1 MHALFRNP
9 LIFPVYVPTFLLSFC
24 KGMLIPILPFYAKS
38 FDVSYT
44 LVGLI
49 LAAEGIGSIFG
60 ALPTSVVLN
69 KLGRKNAM
77 ILGVLMVTLS
87 VAGLFF
93 APTVVVVLL
102 LRIISGVGAS
112 IWNISRHAYLT
123 DVTSPNQRGRALSV
137 FGGVNRIGTFAGPA
151 VGGILAAA
159 FTLRTPFLAF
169 GAIAL
174 LATLVAALA
183 VERRDTPVSI
193 PQKGHIRH
201 IASVFKAHY
210 RILGTAGLGQ
220 LCAQTIRNGRY
231 VFIPLF
237 GADVLHLSVDE
248 VAYIMSFSG
257 FIDMFV
263 FPVAGIIMD
272 RFGRKFAM
280 IPCFAI
286 QALGMA
292 LIPFIGGY
300 YGLLGLTCL
309 IGFGNGIG
317 SGTMMTLGADLA
329 PKDNMGEFLSFWR
342 LIGDG
347 GQMGAPMIV
356 GKIADIVGLSPAAFV
371 IAGIGLTAS
380 SIFLFFVPETLE
392 KPQQPTPA

>member
-1 MHALFRNP
+1 MHALLRNP

-24 KGMLIPILPFYAKS
+24 KGILLPILPFYAKS

-44 LVGLI
+44 LVGVI

-60 ALPTSVVLN
+60 ALPTSIVLN

-77 ILGVLMVTLS
+77 ILGVLMVTFS
-87 VAGLFF
+87 VTGLFF
-93 APTVVVVLL
+93 APSVVVVLL
-102 LRIISGVGAS
+102 LRLISGVGAS

-123 DVTSPNQRGRALSV
+123 DVTSPNQRGRALSI

-193 PQKGHIRH
+193 PPKGHIRH
-201 IASVFKAHY
+201 IAGVFNTHR
-210 RILGTAGLGQ
+210 RILSTAGLGQ
-220 LCAQTIRNGRY
+220 LCAQTVRNGRY

-237 GADVLHLSVDE
+237 GADVLNLSVDE

-257 FIDMFV
+257 FVDMFI

-292 LIPFIGGY
+292 LIPFTGGY
-300 YGLLGLTCL
+300 YELLGITCL

-356 GKIADIVGLSPAAFV
+356 GKVADVVGLSPAAFV

-380 SIFLFFVPETLE
+380 GIFLFFVPETLE
-392 KPQQPTPA
+392 KPQTPAPT